1 MHTAKDRAHSKRSFS
16 SSETYSSR
24 PRTSTCKV
32 PISSCYLFNVSFYF
46 FSTVEHVPPYY
57 AIAGLRKKNG
67 ESQNKIM
74 TGLGEIVTAGMNV
87 YDRELEKSWSISFSL
102 FSKHLYDELIAETH
116 R

>member
-1 MHTAKDRAHSKRSFS
+1 
-16 SSETYSSR
+16 
-24 PRTSTCKV
+24 
-32 PISSCYLFNVSFYF
+32 
-46 FSTVEHVPPYY
+46 
-57 AIAGLRKKNG
+57 
-67 ESQNKIM
+67 M